1 MKIFLGTTSKD
12 KKNILTEY
20 LKDYNLQNFVIQEC
34 DVGSEVDS
42 QPLDELSVLMG
53 ANNRAV
59 NALKSSNS
67 NGLGIGLEGGLT
79 QIAGDDNYYLVCA
92 AVIKNSLNYSFVGVS
107 SKLSLPRDI
116 SNLIKKG
123 EDFGVII
130 KEEAAKFDDLYG
142 YYEELVSRKLSFR
155 QAIHNAF
162 YCI

>member
-59 NALKSSNS
+59 NA
-67 NGLGIGLEGGLT
+67 
-79 QIAGDDNYYLVCA
+79 
-92 AVIKNSLNYSFVGVS
+92 
-107 SKLSLPRDI
+107 
-116 SNLIKKG
+116 
-123 EDFGVII
+123 
-130 KEEAAKFDDLYG
+130 
-142 YYEELVSRKLSFR
+142 
-155 QAIHNAF
+155 
-162 YCI
+162 